1 MVTLT
6 GLHTKHEMRRLA
18 ADRTWQRWVQSQ
30 RLAPPA
36 RIDGFN
42 QKVRLFSEASLVPV
56 LCSGRRRTDGE
67 VPRAIR
73 AAEEETRRLFATAE
87 FVRIAEALRRHLREL
102 PAGDMRA
109 VGTLLQAVAPQAVA
123 ELSGAVERH
132 ETALARRSIEFLTLQ
147 AVIVDID
154 VSDALVRLRTDAG
167 ERLDVGV
174 QRCAADQVLDTE
186 VTVKQVQAE
195 GLTGTFVLPS
205 ATITMTH
212 AWKARSQQQL
222 DTATSMAASDH
233 GSVERPYAFLYLWDA
248 DAIEQWKIRA
258 TAALQAMDA
267 PAGWDTFL
275 AETRQRVGVLPLAS
289 VEQPTRREPAG
300 MLADGS
306 RRSWERELLDAPDLL
321 AALPQRRRG

>member
-1 MVTLT
+1 MVKLT
-6 GLHTKHEMRRLA
+6 GLHTKYEMRRLA
-18 ADRTWQRWVQSQ
+18 SDRTWQRWVQSQ

-87 FVRIAEALRRHLREL
+87 FVRIAETLRRHLREL

-132 ETALARRSIEFLTLQ
+132 ETALARRSIEFLTIQ
-147 AVIVDID
+147 AVIVDVD
-154 VSDALVRLRTDAG
+154 VPDALVRLRTDAG
-167 ERLDVGV
+167 EQLVVGV

-205 ATITMTH
+205 AASTMTH
-212 AWKARSQQQL
+212 AWKARAQQQL
-222 DTATSMAASDH
+222 DTAARGASDH
-233 GSVERPYAFLYLWDA
+233 GSVERPYAFLYRWDA

-267 PAGWDTFL
+267 PADWDTFL
-275 AETRQRVGVLPLAS
+275 AETRQPVGVLALAS
-289 VEQPTRREPAG
+289 AEQPARREPAG